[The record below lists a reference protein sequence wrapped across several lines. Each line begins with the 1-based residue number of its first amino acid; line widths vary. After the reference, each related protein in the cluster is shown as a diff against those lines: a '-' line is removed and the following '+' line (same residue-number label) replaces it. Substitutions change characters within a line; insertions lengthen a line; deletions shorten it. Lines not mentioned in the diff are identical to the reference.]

1 MHEHSDHYISKCLEV
16 GILTEDN
23 IRKYPLRPANLAT
36 VLKAYAISMKL
47 PYTIDNHNFDILDD
61 YKLYLTDGGFEWL
74 LDFFSQHSLEFL
86 RHTFSFVFS
95 MATAADISNPDYQG
109 YKNFRGL
116 RGIKPKAGTKQQAI
130 LVRTVG
136 RTKRETHYE
145 TLLEARQAVID
156 LTRFYPADEF
166 KLYRIRVNRKNGK
179 ETYYRS
185 EVPLFIDSS
194 KRGAVVNLPNVKK
207 VRE

>member
-1 MHEHSDHYISKCLEV
+1 
-16 GILTEDN
+16 
-23 IRKYPLRPANLAT
+23 
-36 VLKAYAISMKL
+36 
-47 PYTIDNHNFDILDD
+47 
-61 YKLYLTDGGFEWL
+61 
-74 LDFFSQHSLEFL
+74 
-86 RHTFSFVFS
+86 

-116 RGIKPKAGTKQQAI
+116 RGVKPKAGTKQQAI